1 MNREA
6 SPAVRPSRNATAD
19 VVIVGAGIVGAACAA
34 ELAAHGLR
42 VEVLDARGISG
53 GATAAGMGHL
63 VVMNDSP
70 AEFALSRY
78 SRDLWLEL
86 APQLRS
92 RDAFSR
98 CGTLWVA
105 ADDEELDAAR
115 AMHAALAAQGIEGQL
130 LDVASLRAAEPALA
144 ASMAG
149 GLRIEHDAIVYAPT
163 VAQWLL
169 ETSPAA
175 ARIGLRL
182 GREVAR
188 VDAHRVMLTNGEHL
202 DAAHVIV
209 ANGIGAR
216 ALLPALPIEPK
227 KGHLLITDRYPGLIR
242 HQLLELGYIKSAHHA
257 TGTSVAFNAQP
268 RPTGQL
274 LIGSSRQFDTTDPAV
289 EMPVLAQMLARAAR
303 YLPALP
309 TLNGIRAWTGF
320 RAATP
325 DGLPLIGP
333 AGEFAPGVWLAAG
346 HEGLGVTTS
355 LATAKLLAA
364 QIVGTRAAIPV
375 DPYWPARF
383 FERAGNVGDA
393 NDVRGS
399 DASNGASCTPGAPA
413 TADTLATPGAHSK
426 DA

>member
-1 MNREA
+1 MGHPHGM
-6 SPAVRPSRNATAD
+6 SVD

-34 ELAAHGLR
+34 ELAALGMR
-42 VEVLDARGISG
+42 VEVLDAQRIGG
-53 GATAAGMGHL
+53 GATAAGMGHI

-78 SRDLWLEL
+78 SRDLWLQL
-86 APQLRS
+86 APQLRT
-92 RDAFSR
+92 RDAFAR

-105 ADDEELDAAR
+105 ADEEELQAAH
-115 AMHAALAAQGIEGQL
+115 AMHAAFEAQGVAAQR
-130 LDVASLRAAEPALA
+130 LDAAELRECEPALA
-144 ASMAG
+144 ASLAG
-149 GLRIEHDAIVYAPT
+149 GLRIEHDCIVYAPT
-163 VAQWLL
+163 VAEWLL
-169 ETSPAA
+169 TQSPHAENIRVRLATPVAA
-175 ARIGLRL
+175 
-182 GREVAR
+182 
-188 VDAHRVMLTNGEHL
+188 VDARGVTLADGERVG
-202 DAAHVIV
+202 AAQVVV
-209 ANGIGAR
+209 ANGLGAR
-216 ALLPALPIEPK
+216 QLVPALPLEPK

-289 EMPVLAQMLARAAR
+289 DMPVLAQMLQRAAR

-320 RAATP
+320 RAASP

-333 AGEFAPGVWLAAG
+333 AGEFAPGVWLAVG

-364 QIVGTRAAIPV
+364 QIVASAANVTVSTPISAE
-375 DPYWPARF
+375 PYLPLRF
-383 FERAGNVGDA
+383 
-393 NDVRGS
+393 
-399 DASNGASCTPGAPA
+399 A
-413 TADTLATPGAHSK
+413 TQVAH
-426 DA
+426 D